1 MEISHPF
8 ARDEVMNPEVCR
20 LHECGYCRPRSQKEA
35 SCHIVDSARIF
46 WVEIYNSKLLQSWCL
61 DNSTWCLDLMKIR
74 WTWRWRSAI
83 WELGGKRSHH
93 GTLLMWTR
101 MKTCE
106 DYRGMT
112 HSTIDDTWQPVV
124 FEEAQRRV
132 GEWAFGYVCP
142 FAANAC
148 TCTAPKDTLAPK
160 LSFAFDAASYCSLPQ
175 ELTFHPRW
183 CSAPAFSK
191 SKAIIGMFFQAWSF
205 SKAGLTTQV
214 AGQKIYPLPETRR
227 FDFSNATRMAWL
239 DPPGVTGPTTRT
251 LLCAAVWRA
260 LATTL
265 CQSGRSQRPAAA
277 WVAVFWFFHAWCE
290 MTWYSQRPCI

>member
-1 MEISHPF
+1 MYFHYFLFFRPKFIQVVASAFLLKSHGDF
-8 ARDEVMNPEVCR
+8 TSFCAGWSDESRGLSASWMRVLQTQKSERSLLSHCR
-20 LHECGYCRPRSQKEA
+20 F
-35 SCHIVDSARIF
+35 RIF

-74 WTWRWRSAI
+74 WTWRAAI

-106 DYRGMT
+106 DYRGMM
-112 HSTIDDTWQPVV
+112 HSTIDDTWQPVVFDV

-160 LSFAFDAASYCSLPQ
+160 LSFAFDAASCCSLPQ

-205 SKAGLTTQV
+205 SKAGLTS
-214 AGQKIYPLPETRR
+214 
-227 FDFSNATRMAWL
+227 SNY
-239 DPPGVTGPTTRT
+239 TGCRAKDISPT
-251 LLCAAVWRA
+251 
-260 LATTL
+260 
-265 CQSGRSQRPAAA
+265 GD
-277 WVAVFWFFHAWCE
+277 
-290 MTWYSQRPCI
+290 